1 MKMMARTKRRK
12 ESGMALLLTL
22 FALLLLSALGLFM
35 ALSSDTETRIDAN
48 YGSNLRAYYAARS
61 GLEEV
66 RDRVKYQSSLGGFA
80 DLLPQNVAGQSG
92 GVLYILNPAAG
103 ETVDPTNSSN
113 PYFDDELC
121 HAYNSGIAAG
131 TKCTTVPGV
140 SGWNMPAQ
148 ASLAPSDGPL
158 GYKWIRINMKTNRI
172 AAPYFVD
179 QTGTT
184 APLDTR
190 VCWDGQTEQ
199 LSPGGTSA
207 ACDANG
213 MQTVYMLTSLA
224 VVPSINGLNGSR
236 KLLRFE
242 VVAPSIRP
250 PGAVTIETSGTPMA
264 SSGTLKSML
273 TTGNGIPLTAIDGRP
288 HTLDG
293 TLATTNQC
301 SSVASLATNSNQAST
316 QLQQALDA
324 VRQNIVQTANASC
337 KADGSGLDANAC
349 TPALWWVR
357 GTDSNPRFTTNNTS
371 GNVNTG
377 TSNTEGALASDD
389 SRSIDGMDTTSS
401 YTTLN
406 LAAPQLYAVTAS
418 YAPHLP
424 AVTMPANAT
433 APFIGNPGN
442 QADAAIYQAAP
453 AQIVQN
459 EIAAVQAFV
468 ATSVDQANYFA
479 VPSTNLAMTYGT
491 RSAPAVVVVT
501 GSGLKLQNTTLSGYG
516 ILVVPNGMEIN
527 NSTLQ
532 WNGIV
537 VVQGTNGKFA
547 IGAGA
552 NGFINGALLLQ
563 SGSAMN
569 LQTNA
574 SGSNAFR
581 LLYSCEAID
590 LAFSSRPFKV
600 VAASEVSF

>member
-1 MKMMARTKRRK
+1 MKMMTRTKRRK
-12 ESGMALLLTL
+12 ENGMALLLTL
-22 FALLLLSALGLFM
+22 FTLLLLSALGLFM

-48 YGSNLRAYYAARS
+48 YGGNLRAYYAARS

-66 RDRVKYQSSLGGFA
+66 RDRVKYQSSQGGLS
-80 DLLPQNVAGQSG
+80 DLLPQDVAGKSG
-92 GVLYILNPAAG
+92 GVLYILNPAPG
-103 ETVDPTNSSN
+103 EVVDPIDTHSL
-113 PYFDDELC
+113 YFDDELC
-121 HAYNSGIAAG
+121 HDYNSGVAMG
-131 TKCTTVPGV
+131 TKCTTVPGL
-140 SGWNMPAQ
+140 SGWSLPAQ
-148 ASLAPSDGPL
+148 ASLAPSAGPL

-179 QTGTT
+179 QTGKT

-264 SSGTLKSML
+264 SAGTLTSTL
-273 TTGNGIPLTAIDGRP
+273 TTGDGIPLTAIDGRP

-293 TLATTNQC
+293 TLSTSNQC

-324 VRQNIVQTANASC
+324 VRQGIVQTANASC
-337 KADGSGLDANAC
+337 KADGSGLGGNTC

-357 GTDSNPRFTTNNTS
+357 GTDSNPRFAIDNTNGNT
-371 GNVNTG
+371 NTG
-377 TSNTEGALASDD
+377 TSSVEGAVASDD
-389 SRSIDGMDTTSS
+389 NRSIDVMDTTRS
-401 YTTLN
+401 YTNLN
-406 LAAPQLYAVTAS
+406 LAAPQLYAVTTS
-418 YAPHLP
+418 FAPHIP
-424 AVTMPANAT
+424 AVTMPADAT
-433 APFIGNPGN
+433 APFIGNQGN
-442 QADAAIYQAAP
+442 QTDASIYQAAP

-479 VPSTNLAMTYGT
+479 APSTNLAMTYGT
-491 RSAPAVVVVT
+491 RSNPVVVVVT
-501 GSGLKLQNTTLSGYG
+501 GSGLKLQNTTLTGFG

-527 NSTLQ
+527 NATLQ

-537 VVQGTNGKFA
+537 VVQGTGGKFV

-569 LQTNA
+569 LQTTA

-600 VAASEVSF
+600 VATSEVSF

>member
-1 MKMMARTKRRK
+1 
-12 ESGMALLLTL
+12 
-22 FALLLLSALGLFM
+22 
-35 ALSSDTETRIDAN
+35 
-48 YGSNLRAYYAARS
+48 
-61 GLEEV
+61 
-66 RDRVKYQSSLGGFA
+66 
-80 DLLPQNVAGQSG
+80 
-92 GVLYILNPAAG
+92 VLYILNPASG
-103 ETVDPTNSSN
+103 EVVDPTNSTN
-113 PYFDDELC
+113 PYFDDALC
-121 HAYNSGIAAG
+121 HDYNSGIAAG
-131 TKCTTVPGV
+131 TKCTIVPGV

-148 ASLAPSDGPL
+148 ASLPPSTGPL
-158 GYKWIRINMKTNRI
+158 GYKWIRVNMKTNRI

-250 PGAVTIETSGTPMA
+250 PGAVTIETSGTPMTSA
-264 SSGTLKSML
+264 GTLTSTL
-273 TTGNGIPLTAIDGRP
+273 TVGDGIPLTAIDGRP

-293 TLATTNQC
+293 TLSTTNQC
-301 SSVASLATNSNQAST
+301 SSVASLATNSNQASD

-324 VRQNIVQTANASC
+324 VRLGIVQTANASC
-337 KADGSGLDANAC
+337 KADGSGLGDNTC

-357 GTDSNPRFTTNNTS
+357 GTDASPRFVADNTN
-371 GNVNTG
+371 GNVKNG
-377 TSNTEGALASDD
+377 ASNTEGALASDD
-389 SRSIDGMDTTSS
+389 SRSIEGMAPTSS
-401 YTTLN
+401 YTKLN
-406 LAAPQLYAVTAS
+406 LAAPQLYATTAS
-418 YAPHLP
+418 YATHIP

-433 APFIGNPGN
+433 APFIGNQGN
-442 QADAAIYQAAP
+442 QTDAVIYQATP
-453 AQIVQN
+453 AQIVPN

-479 VPSTNLAMTYGT
+479 ASSTNLAMTYGT
-491 RSAPAVVVVT
+491 RSSPAVVVLN
-501 GSGLKLQNTTLSGYG
+501 GSGLKLQNTTLAGYG
-516 ILVVPNGMEIN
+516 ILVVPNGLEISN
-527 NSTLQ
+527 ATLQ

-537 VVQGTNGKFA
+537 VIQGTNGKFV

-569 LQTNA
+569 LQTSA
-574 SGSNAFR
+574 SGSSAFR

-600 VAASEVSF
+600 VATSEVAF